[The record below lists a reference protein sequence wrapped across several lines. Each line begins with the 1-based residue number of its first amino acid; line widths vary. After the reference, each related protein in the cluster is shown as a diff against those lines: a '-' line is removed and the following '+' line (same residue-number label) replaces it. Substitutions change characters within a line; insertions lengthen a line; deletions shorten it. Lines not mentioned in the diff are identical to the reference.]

1 MRTLVNIEISIESA
15 VYKVAHKALPDPN
28 APERHLIV
36 VSKNEKLANV
46 LLRELENRETLEE
59 YKEIADFYE
68 NEQPWLFIAIYGMNL
83 LVINNSNL
91 VVYHEQSGK
100 TTCLTDPLFDF
111 THRLTWQEEEG
122 SRVKTVSQATAHEDD
137 VLRIEENGLRVGRI
151 FIRYIEQLFDEQ
163 MYEESSA
170 TRVHVSPLRSKAA
183 PLILV
188 AVILVTVM
196 GLLIGFNSS
205 HFIGWRK
212 PTPVVPETP
221 TTSTTNIGSEVL
233 EFVKTATKASL
244 GNVSGKWVAVKN
256 SHWYVSD
263 GSFLYTDYGKN
274 AVSSSKGIYVGK
286 LWYVDS
292 IWFLEYSDGMVHLSS
307 LKGNQVSLIGTD
319 KSDFD
324 NIVDFTAY
332 SSEKTATALVL
343 VEDGMHI
350 YSGENYLSL
359 KRSVGYPSGYK
370 YFGTVGRDPL
380 TFLVSNGKDVK
391 ILRVKGE
398 VLENVGSVDS
408 SRWAMLYG
416 NQVYTIDGNVFHT
429 QSVDLQLP
437 FTASRIAAIDGN
449 NVLLK
454 QPCELL
460 EVKP

>member
-212 PTPVVPETP
+212 PTPVVPET
-221 TTSTTNIGSEVL
+221 L
-233 EFVKTATKASL
+233 L
-244 GNVSGKWVAVKN
+244 
-256 SHWYVSD
+256 
-263 GSFLYTDYGKN
+263 
-274 AVSSSKGIYVGK
+274 
-286 LWYVDS
+286 
-292 IWFLEYSDGMVHLSS
+292 
-307 LKGNQVSLIGTD
+307 
-319 KSDFD
+319 
-324 NIVDFTAY
+324 
-332 SSEKTATALVL
+332 
-343 VEDGMHI
+343 
-350 YSGENYLSL
+350 
-359 KRSVGYPSGYK
+359 
-370 YFGTVGRDPL
+370 
-380 TFLVSNGKDVK
+380 
-391 ILRVKGE
+391 
-398 VLENVGSVDS
+398 
-408 SRWAMLYG
+408 
-416 NQVYTIDGNVFHT
+416 
-429 QSVDLQLP
+429 LP
-437 FTASRIAAIDGN
+437 PI
-449 NVLLK
+449 
-454 QPCELL
+454 
-460 EVKP
+460 